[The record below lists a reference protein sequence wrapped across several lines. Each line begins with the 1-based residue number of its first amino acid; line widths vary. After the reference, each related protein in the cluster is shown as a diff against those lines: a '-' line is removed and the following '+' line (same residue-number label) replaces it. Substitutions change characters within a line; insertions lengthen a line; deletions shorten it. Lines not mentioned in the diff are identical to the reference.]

1 MRAIARLWKV
11 LLALILVA
19 AAVFIYFDS
28 YTTEKANHELQVLQM
43 QTLNATMEGKIQ
55 NDLKYA
61 DIQDK
66 LEPAKA
72 ELAASRLELYQK
84 FPKEMREEDQIMYVL
99 YLEQIFGTEIQFAFS
114 QAQPI
119 VALRDGA
126 QLMGLTLTVNY
137 QTNYQGFKDMVNYLA
152 TDDTYVTSVRYASIQ
167 YDAQQDVATG
177 NITLLLYLMD
187 SELLEYLPPEL
198 VEDEVGKDNPYKP

>member
-1 MRAIARLWKV
+1 MRAIARFWKV
-11 LLALILVA
+11 LLALILVG

-28 YTTEKANHELQVLQM
+28 YTTEKMNHELQVLQM

-99 YLEQIFGTEIQFAFS
+99 YLESLFKEEIFFTFS
-114 QAQPI
+114 EAVELLPMN
-119 VALRDGA
+119 DGA
-126 QLMGLTLTVNY
+126 VLEGLLISVNY
-137 QTNYQGFKDMVNYLA
+137 ETTYQGFQEMIDYLA
-152 TDDTYVTSVRYASIQ
+152 KDSRIASVYEATIEYDEKKDTASG
-167 YDAQQDVATG
+167 Y
-177 NITLLLYLMD
+177 ITLLLYLMD
-187 SELLEYLPPEL
+187 SDQLEYTPPEMNIP
-198 VEDEVGKDNPYKP
+198 ETGKDNIFE